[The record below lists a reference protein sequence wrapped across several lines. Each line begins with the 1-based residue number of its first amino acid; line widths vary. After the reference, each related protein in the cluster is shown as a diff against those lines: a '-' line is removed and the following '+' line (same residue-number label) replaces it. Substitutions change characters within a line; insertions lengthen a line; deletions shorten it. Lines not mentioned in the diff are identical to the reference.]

1 VTDCARLWQ
10 VKGIARSSSTNA
22 ASTSTIPDCSPFK
35 AATFPRNLALAFTHY
50 LRERPEMGQ
59 NKKTMMEGKNFM
71 KNTTVMMCLIAALAI
86 FTLPADAARRV
97 NQSIP
102 ITLSVPVPC
111 VGEVVDLSGTLH
123 AVIKSMRGSKGNR
136 APVFL
141 YVNIQGVAGTG
152 EITGRGYQA
161 NGNINI
167 PLSMVLL
174 NGASNVTTR
183 TEFIEVTSAPG
194 LDGSVTS
201 FWLRG
206 DLHLTFHANGT
217 GTVKFDNFTVDCS
230 GDGAG
235 LWDY

>member
-1 VTDCARLWQ
+1 
-10 VKGIARSSSTNA
+10 
-22 ASTSTIPDCSPFK
+22 
-35 AATFPRNLALAFTHY
+35 
-50 LRERPEMGQ
+50 
-59 NKKTMMEGKNFM
+59 MEGKNLM
-71 KNTTVMMCLIAALAI
+71 KNTTLMICLIAALAI

-123 AVIKSMRGSKGNR
+123 AVIKFMRGSKGNS
-136 APVFL
+136 AHVFL
-141 YVNIQGVAGTG
+141 YVNTQKVAGTG

-167 PLSMVLL
+167 PFSTVLL

-194 LDGSVTS
+194 LDGSVIS
-201 FWLRG
+201 FWLQG

-230 GDGAG
+230 GNGAG

>member
-1 VTDCARLWQ
+1 M
-10 VKGIARSSSTNA
+10 S
-22 ASTSTIPDCSPFK
+22 
-35 AATFPRNLALAFTHY
+35 
-50 LRERPEMGQ
+50 Q
-59 NKKTMMEGKNFM
+59 NKKTMMNGKNPM
-71 KNTTVMMCLIAALAI
+71 KNTTLIMCLIAALAI
-86 FTLPADAARRV
+86 LTLPADAAKRV

-194 LDGSVTS
+194 LDGSVIS
-201 FWLRG
+201 FWLQG

-217 GTVKFDNFTVDCS
+217 GTVKLDNFTVDCS